1 MGGRAGGGASGGMG
15 GGSRGLASKIRGVES
30 SIRNLD
36 VEHSYI
42 FDSNGKLLEHNV
54 GNEGAVESANQNP
67 EFYASKGITMTHNH
81 PEDKSFSANDVS
93 FGVRTNAN
101 EIRATSKEHTYSL
114 KPGKKGWGIPRGDLG
129 AFKVHADYA
138 THLNAYRK
146 NTLTQ
151 LSNAMKVKD
160 TATIKKIF
168 AGEQHYA
175 MKALAKQ
182 YGWTYKVT
190 KN

>member
-1 MGGRAGGGASGGMG
+1 MGGRAGGGAGMG
-15 GGSRGLASKIRGVES
+15 SGSRGLASKIRGIES

-36 VEHSYI
+36 VEHSYVL
-42 FDSNGKLLEHNV
+42 DSKGNIVEHNIG
-54 GNEGAVESANQNP
+54 GNTEVMSAHQDP
-67 EFYASKGITMTHNH
+67 EFFASKGITMTHNH

-146 NTLTQ
+146 KTLSQ
-151 LSNAMKVKD
+151 LSNAMKAKD

>member
-1 MGGRAGGGASGGMG
+1 MAKGSGGTRGAAGGGSGA
-15 GGSRGLASKIRGVES
+15 LASSLRSVES
-30 SIRNLD
+30 SIRGLD

-81 PEDKSFSANDVS
+81 PEDISFSANDVS
-93 FGVRTNAN
+93 FGVRTNAK
-101 EIRATSKEHTYSL
+101 EVRATSKEHTYSL

-146 NTLTQ
+146 KTLNQ
-151 LSNAMKVKD
+151 LSNAMKAKD